1 MIKVEYENYFTFTF
15 ILVFLLNISL
25 PLENLV
31 GYIFLQSRLN
41 EEQDRCNIY
50 IDASTKRPLIATAEK
65 QLLERH
71 ISAILDKVQMP
82 CSYT

>member
-1 MIKVEYENYFTFTF
+1 MEYENYFTFICSFHFSFFTY
-15 ILVFLLNISL
+15 IIL

-50 IDASTKRPLIATAEK
+50 IDASTKKPLIATAEK